1 MYSISKIIYY
11 YRRAPPKVLGVFY
24 ISHSL
29 GEGQEELLN
38 VVNEMKRKMEDITS
52 NIEGDVYED
61 DILYENIW

>member
-1 MYSISKIIYY
+1 
-11 YRRAPPKVLGVFY
+11 
-24 ISHSL
+24 
-29 GEGQEELLN
+29 EGQEELLN